1 MSKSEYVKIVNFFN
15 TISGFKIH
23 MREDHYNDNDV
34 FDDNLLS
41 SYTSIIESMIPE
53 AIHYEN
59 ILRQGYHDD
68 FLEKKLGELVL
79 EINQK
84 TLCIV

>member
-1 MSKSEYVKIVNFFN
+1 MSKYKYVELVNYFN
-15 TISGFKIH
+15 TVSGFKIH
-23 MREDHYNDNDV
+23 NREDNDSDAY
-34 FDDNLLS
+34 DDLL
-41 SYTSIIESMIPE
+41 SYTSRIESIIPD
-53 AIHYEN
+53 AIHYES
-59 ILRQGYHDD
+59 ILKQGYCDD

>member
-1 MSKSEYVKIVNFFN
+1 MSKSEYVKIVNYFN

-23 MREDHYNDNDV
+23 TREDHDNDV

-41 SYTSIIESMIPE
+41 SYTSRIESMIPD

-84 TLCIV
+84 ILCVA

>member
-1 MSKSEYVKIVNFFN
+1 MLKSEYIKIVNYFN
-15 TISGFKIH
+15 TVSGFKIH
-23 MREDHYNDNDV
+23 MREDSDTY
-34 FDDNLLS
+34 DDLS
-41 SYTSIIESMIPE
+41 TYTSKIESIIPD

-68 FLEKKLGELVL
+68 ILEKKLGGLVL

>member
-1 MSKSEYVKIVNFFN
+1 
-15 TISGFKIH
+15 

-41 SYTSIIESMIPE
+41 SYASRIESMIPD

-68 FLEKKLGELVL
+68 LLEKKLGELVL

>member
-41 SYTSIIESMIPE
+41 SYTSRIESMIPD

>member
-1 MSKSEYVKIVNFFN
+1 MSKSEYVKIVNYFN
-15 TISGFKIH
+15 TVSGFKIH
-23 MREDHYNDNDV
+23 MREDNDNDDV
-34 FDDNLLS
+34 FDDDLLLS
-41 SYTSIIESMIPE
+41 YTFRIESMIPD

>member
-41 SYTSIIESMIPE
+41 SYTSIIESMIPD